1 MTLNRFLARL
11 IWFCVLPLVLLAGYL
26 AFDSIQRQ
34 KTQHES
40 EANNLLLNVA
50 STFDIGLK
58 NRIGVLSMLA
68 RSPLLDDRQ
77 RWGELYQEAQ
87 GFQENFGS
95 DVILASP
102 EMDMLFNTHEPF
114 GAVLPRLPQPRGR
127 AAAPQALATGKPAVG
142 DLFRGPVSQK
152 QLVAV
157 VVPVMRQD
165 KPVALLL
172 SVVDVARFQERLDQV
187 ALPEEW
193 ALTLQD
199 GNGEAIARRAPAGFD
214 SQADVDADGRF
225 TVKLAQAPWSVVLE
239 VPRWADQASMFRLG
253 LALLSA
259 VLIATLIGVFGA
271 TVAARHLTR
280 SLKALVETRRSEV
293 LNSDIAEIDAVH
305 HVLEGSKAEQ
315 VAAELARWESERR
328 FRATFEQAA
337 VGIALV
343 APDGKWLQA
352 NEKLCRIVG
361 YTHSELLRKSFQE
374 ITFPEDLDTDLAKVS
389 QLLAGEIDAYA
400 LEKRYLTKDGRRV
413 WVNLTVALVRN
424 EESAPDYFISV
435 VEDIE
440 RRKAAE
446 SALQIREQA
455 LQEAQR
461 LARVGSWSWDLLSG
475 RHVWSQEVYS
485 IYGRD
490 PALPPAVY
498 PEVQSYFSDES
509 WAILSNTVEATLL
522 SGQPYECDCEF
533 IRPDGERRW
542 LTARG
547 EATLDA
553 GGKVVEL
560 HGTVQDITER
570 KAIERE
576 LAIHREHLS
585 ELVAERTAEL
595 ETARH
600 EAERLARVKAEFL
613 SNMSHE
619 IRTPLN
625 AVLGF
630 AQVGHRDSM
639 GQKAQQYFAHILDS
653 GELLLGIINDIL
665 DFSKIEAGKMQVE
678 RQPFDI
684 RLAVERASA
693 MVMPRAQD
701 RGLQWAVEVSD
712 DLPAGC
718 LGDSLRLSQ
727 ILINLLSNAVKFTES
742 GGVTLSAWREAGQL
756 CFAVS
761 DTGIGLNAEQ
771 QARLFSAFEQAD
783 TSTTRRFGG
792 TGLGLAIS
800 RHLALL
806 MGGEI
811 VVSSQPGLG
820 SRFTLR
826 IPYLSAAAPPTIA
839 LQSAASGARLTGL
852 SILVAEDNEVNR
864 LVLAEL
870 LGDEQPE
877 LVFVEN
883 GLEAV
888 ARVQSGP
895 PDFDLVLMDIQMPVM
910 DGYEAAQLILAEHPD
925 LPIIGLTAHALAEE
939 RARILA
945 AGMVAHVSKP
955 VQLDELVNTILTYL
969 RSTSRDGISPPDR
982 PPVARPEPA
991 SVGDHPA
998 RVMTVIDWAALDRR
1012 YSSHAGFVQKLLKL
1026 ALMSNPETSQQL
1038 RLAALTQDFAQ
1049 IAFIA
1054 HSIKG
1059 TAVNLCAGPLAELAA
1074 SCEMA
1079 ARDEAFDAGE
1089 MANELALAVE
1099 QLLTAI
1105 LDRLT
1110 EQARDPLA

>member
-11 IWFCVLPLVLLAGYL
+11 IGFCVLPLVLLAGYL
-26 AFDSIQRQ
+26 AFDNIYQQ

-40 EANNLLLNVA
+40 EASNLALNVA
-50 STFDIGLK
+50 STFDIGLR

-68 RSPLLDDRQ
+68 RSPLVDDKQ
-77 RWGELYQEAQ
+77 RWDELYQEAL
-87 GFQENFGS
+87 GFHEIFGS

-102 EMDMLFNTHEPF
+102 ALDMLFNTHEPF
-114 GAVLPRLPQPRGR
+114 GTVLPKLPQPRGR
-127 AAAPQALATGKPAVG
+127 AAVPVALETGKPAVG
-142 DLFRGPVSQK
+142 NLFVGPVSQK
-152 QLVAV
+152 RLVAV
-157 VVPVMRQD
+157 VVPAMRQG
-165 KPVALLL
+165 KAVALLL
-172 SVVDVARFQERLDQV
+172 SVVEVGRFQERLDQV
-187 ALPEEW
+187 ALPEDW
-193 ALTLQD
+193 ALTVLD

-214 SQADVDADGRF
+214 SAADVDASGRF
-225 TVKLAQAPWSVVLE
+225 TVKLTQAPWSVVLE
-239 VPRWADQASMFRLG
+239 VPRHAYQASMLRSAA
-253 LALLSA
+253 ALLLA
-259 VLIATLIGVFGA
+259 VLVATLLGVFGA
-271 TVAARHLTR
+271 TVAARRLTR
-280 SLKALVETRRSEV
+280 SLTALVETRQGKA
-293 LNSDIAEIDAVH
+293 LDSDIAEIDAVH
-305 HVLEGSKAEQ
+305 HVLEDSMAEQ
-315 VAAELARWESERR
+315 AAAEAARWESERR

-361 YTHSELLRKSFQE
+361 YPHQELLSKSFQE
-374 ITFPEDLDTDLAKVS
+374 ITLPEDLHTDLAKVD
-389 QLLAGEIDAYA
+389 QLLAGEIDSYS
-400 LEKRYLTKDGRRV
+400 LEKRYLTRDGRTV
-413 WVNLTVALVRN
+413 WVNLTVALVRR
-424 EESAPDYFISV
+424 EDGSPDYFISV

-446 SALQIREQA
+446 SELQIREQA

-461 LARVGSWSWDLLSG
+461 LARIGSWSWDLRTG
-475 RHVWSQEVYS
+475 RHVWSAEVYS

-490 PALPPAVY
+490 PGLPPAVY
-498 PEVQSYFSDES
+498 PEVQSYFPDDS
-509 WAILSNTVEATLL
+509 WARLSGIVEASLR

-553 GGKVVEL
+553 GGEVIEL

-595 ETARH
+595 EMARH

-639 GQKAQQYFAHILDS
+639 GQKAQQFFAHILDS

-701 RGLQWAVEVSD
+701 KGLQWAVELSD

-783 TSTTRRFGG
+783 SSTTRRFGG

-826 IPYLSAAAPPTIA
+826 IPYLSAVAPQTIA
-839 LQSAASGARLTGL
+839 LQSGASGARLTGV

-883 GLEAV
+883 GVQAV
-888 ARVQSGP
+888 ERMQIAAHA
-895 PDFDLVLMDIQMPVM
+895 FDLILMDIQMPEM
-910 DGYEAAQLILAEHPD
+910 DGYEAARRILAEHSD
-925 LPIIGLTAHALAEE
+925 MPIIGLTAHALAEE
-939 RARILA
+939 RERILA

-955 VQLDELVNTILTYL
+955 VQLDELVNTILACL
-969 RSTSRDGISPPDR
+969 RSARREPSTTPTPQPDVETTS
-982 PPVARPEPA
+982 AN
-991 SVGDHPA
+991 PA
-998 RVMTVIDWAALDRR
+998 RVLTVIDWAALDKR

-1038 RLAALTQDFAQ
+1038 RLAAQTHDFAQ

-1079 ARDEAFDAGE
+1079 ARDEAFDAAA
-1089 MANELALAVE
+1089 MANDLALAVE

-1105 LDRLT
+1105 LDRLA
-1110 EQARDPLA
+1110 EQHRDPAA